1 MTNLKKGLFELHII
15 GDPSKKKVL
24 LIHGM
29 GFQWKFCFKKVIEE
43 LKRNYCLILPE
54 LGGHNMQGLGGF
66 SNVYECADEIITSI
80 RNHRI
85 EELDC
90 IYGISL
96 GASIAIEIALRDC
109 IRINKLILDGGQC

>member
-85 EELDC
+85 EVN
-90 IYGISL
+90 G
-96 GASIAIEIALRDC
+96 R
-109 IRINKLILDGGQC
+109 IRVP

>member
-66 SNVYECADEIITSI
+66 SKGSYSNC
-80 RNHRI
+80 
-85 EELDC
+85 
-90 IYGISL
+90 
-96 GASIAIEIALRDC
+96 
-109 IRINKLILDGGQC
+109 

>member
-66 SNVYECADEIITSI
+66 SNVYESRSSNPAV
-80 RNHRI
+80 
-85 EELDC
+85 LVVPV
-90 IYGISL
+90 SL
-96 GASIAIEIALRDC
+96 RWCSLASRKVSVLFIVIVCNSD
-109 IRINKLILDGGQC
+109 

>member
-96 GASIAIEIALRDC
+96 GLALR
-109 IRINKLILDGGQC
+109 

>member
-66 SNVYECADEIITSI
+66 SNVYECTRILLMRYLNENSIVFLTHELGKTYHKKVFGKQSINFNISHSGEIV
-80 RNHRI
+80 
-85 EELDC
+85 L
-90 IYGISL
+90 L
-96 GASIAIEIALRDC
+96 M
-109 IRINKLILDGGQC
+109 

>member
-43 LKRNYCLILPE
+43 LKRKFCRLCRTAVVV
-54 LGGHNMQGLGGF
+54 LGQLSGNG
-66 SNVYECADEIITSI
+66 S
-80 RNHRI
+80 
-85 EELDC
+85 
-90 IYGISL
+90 
-96 GASIAIEIALRDC
+96 
-109 IRINKLILDGGQC
+109 K